1 MAGIATKGSRRRGRR
16 RAGRAGLGLL
26 VGQVTLR
33 HRDHELDAVEL
44 VDFRGARVVADG
56 ATVRTVDIKKV
67 QDILAGEQ
75 DVPLPRNAHTDL
87 SYTQCCEEHEYGLY
101 TAMAKKAREVAGI
114 ADFRQW

>member
-1 MAGIATKGSRRRGRR
+1 MAA
-16 RAGRAGLGLL
+16 
-26 VGQVTLR
+26 
-33 HRDHELDAVEL
+33 AV
-44 VDFRGARVVADG
+44 AVADG